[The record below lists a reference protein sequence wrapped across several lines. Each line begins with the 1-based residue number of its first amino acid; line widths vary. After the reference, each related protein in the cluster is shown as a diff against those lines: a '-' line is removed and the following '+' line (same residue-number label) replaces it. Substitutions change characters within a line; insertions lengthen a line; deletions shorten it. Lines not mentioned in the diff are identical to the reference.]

1 MRKTDR
7 NDLSA
12 LADRLKAYNEWR
24 RGAETEQPHPT
35 QIGQDIDA
43 AIMIVEELI
52 LEQRKAM
59 A

>member
-12 LADRLKAYNEWR
+12 LADRLKLYNEWR
-24 RGAETEQPHPT
+24 RGAETEMTHPT

-52 LEQRKAM
+52 IEGVNNV
-59 A
+59 

>member
-7 NDLSA
+7 NDLRS
-12 LADRLKAYNEWR
+12 LAERLKYYNEWR
-24 RGAETEQPHPT
+24 RGAETEQPHPK
-35 QIGQDIDA
+35 QLGQDIDA

-52 LEQRKAM
+52 REQQKAM